1 MNEDL
6 AVPTSKNESQ
16 SQETSTSSQSLFER
30 NNLESNSYD
39 DDDDDDD
46 FRNGSHDDHLS
57 SIDDLIAFVLQK
69 IDSCEDVR
77 LILVKNM
84 L

>member
-1 MNEDL
+1 MNEVL
-6 AVPTSKNESQ
+6 TVPTFANESQ

-39 DDDDDDD
+39 DDNDDD
-46 FRNGSHDDHLS
+46 FRNGSHDDHLN

-69 IDSCEDVR
+69 IDSCEDLR